1 METKWAVEAFSSLAQ
16 ETRLAVFCLLVCK
29 GPDGMA
35 AGDIAEALGV
45 PGPTM
50 SFHLA
55 HLSRAGLVQ
64 SRRTGRSLV
73 YAVDLDGIR
82 ALLLFLTQDCCGGRP
97 ELCGDLA
104 REATRTAGRA
114 AKPRKLTKLG

>member
-1 METKWAVEAFSSLAQ
+1 MEIKRAIDAFSSLAQ
-16 ETRLAVFCLLVCK
+16 ETRLAVFRLLVCK

-35 AGDIAEALGV
+35 AGDIADELGV

-55 HLSRAGLVQ
+55 HLSRAGLVR

-82 ALLLFLTQDCCGGRP
+82 ALIRFLTQDCCGGQP
-97 ELCGDLA
+97 ELCGNLF
-104 REATRTAGRA
+104 REATRSGGRA
-114 AKPRKLTKLG
+114 MKPRKLTKLG